1 MSWKSISSAPL
12 EVDIIARWE
21 DGSIERFVLTDDRED
36 EVYHVLFDGE
46 QRDEMP
52 VLWIEIPELD

>member
-1 MSWKSISSAPL
+1 MSWKNISSAPL
-12 EVDIIARWE
+12 ERDIIGRWE
-21 DGSIERFVLTDDRED
+21 DGSIERCVLTDDGED

-46 QRDEMP
+46 QRNDMP

>member
-1 MSWKSISSAPL
+1 MSWKNISSAPL
-12 EVDIIARWE
+12 ERDIIGRWE
-21 DGSIERFVLTDDRED
+21 DGSIERCVLMDDGED

-46 QRDEMP
+46 QRDDMP